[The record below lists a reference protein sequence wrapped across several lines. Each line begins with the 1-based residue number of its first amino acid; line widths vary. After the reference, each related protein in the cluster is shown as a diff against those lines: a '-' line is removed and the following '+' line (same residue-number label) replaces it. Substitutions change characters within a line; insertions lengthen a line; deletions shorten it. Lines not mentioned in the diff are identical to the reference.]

1 MGGEGQ
7 GKGAATQSGVFRSP
21 YCFLFCG
28 CGSLKEPPDM
38 GIVSAVGPAPL
49 PRASSAEAAKRAG
62 LPSARQPFLRSLN
75 FSLRKM
81 VTKEQRLGK
90 VSPALHGR

>member
-1 MGGEGQ
+1 
-7 GKGAATQSGVFRSP
+7 
-21 YCFLFCG
+21 
-28 CGSLKEPPDM
+28 M

-62 LPSARQPFLRSLN
+62 LPSARQPFLRLLN
-75 FSLRKM
+75 FSLSLKM
-81 VTKEQRLGK
+81 VTEEQRLGK